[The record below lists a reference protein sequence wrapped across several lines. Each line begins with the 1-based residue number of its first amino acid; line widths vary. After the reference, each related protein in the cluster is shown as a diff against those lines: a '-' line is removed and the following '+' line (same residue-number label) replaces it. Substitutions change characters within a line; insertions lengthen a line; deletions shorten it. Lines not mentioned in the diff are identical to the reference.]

1 MVYIFFINFFYQDRE
16 DEIRDVM
23 EENYPSDE
31 DNGKF
36 QDLKYNIP
44 PIETTIV

>member
-31 DNGKF
+31 VNGKF
-36 QDLKYNIP
+36 
-44 PIETTIV
+44 

>member
-1 MVYIFFINFFYQDRE
+1 MVYIFFINFFYQDRK

-31 DNGKF
+31 DNGRF
-36 QDLKYNIP
+36 
-44 PIETTIV
+44 